1 MSLETNAPAAE
12 PNDAVDRLE
21 AVSDTALAL
30 LSLDDLL
37 HELLARVKRI
47 LAADTA
53 AIFLLDGDVLVE
65 RAATGL
71 EEEDTREVR
80 IPVGAGFVGRVAADR
95 HPVAIENVD
104 RAQLAHPV
112 LRESGIRSLLGVPI
126 LFEGRV
132 VGVLHVGTL
141 QPRQFRRA
149 DAQLLQVVADRI
161 GLGIEYSRLYE
172 QERNARARS
181 EVEQRRSRF
190 LANVSALLATTP
202 DYEPTLRNLARLAVP
217 ELGDWCV
224 IDMLG
229 EQGLMRRVAV
239 AHVDPTRESLGWEL
253 ERRYPMRPDDAY
265 SPARVA
271 RTGRPQLVAEVTEA
285 ILAEAARDVTH
296 LDLLHQLGLASAI
309 TVPLVAR
316 GRTLGTLSVA
326 ISASGRRYTQEDLI
340 FMEEVAARAALAV
353 DNARLYRE
361 AQETSRL
368 KDEFLAT
375 LSHELRTPLT
385 SVLAWMWMLRRG
397 RLDQPAAERA
407 RETMEKSIRSL
418 LHIID
423 DLLDVSRAI
432 RGQLRLDVRPIGL
445 VPVIQAAVDAV
456 RPAASARDIRL
467 RTTIDA
473 DAGPIQGDA
482 SRLQQVIWNLLINA
496 IKFTPVGG
504 RVHVRLERDDS
515 SAIVTVSDSG
525 PGVPREF
532 LPHVFER
539 FRQADAGSTRAQGG
553 LGLGLDIVR
562 HLIELH
568 GGTVKVDSPG
578 EMGGATFT
586 VTVPLH
592 EPERA
597 AAAEAGAPAEPA
609 RPELAIAPS
618 SALDGARVL
627 VVDDEAD
634 AREVLS
640 VLLTGAGAEVRTSAS
655 AAEALDVL
663 KRWQPDVLV
672 ADIAMP
678 GEDGYELLSRVRDLA
693 PRQGGETPA
702 LALTAYAHPEDR
714 ERALSAGFHDYIPKP
729 FEPPSLV
736 MAIARLART
745 RRATRRRA
753 AAPRPGGLIMLV
765 EDDPG
770 TCEYSCAVLRD
781 CGYRVLTAQ
790 SGEEALRVWAK
801 HRGEIDLIVT
811 DLMMPRSSGVDVYR
825 TLRAEQADVPIIIV
839 SGYPLVAEMLGAR
852 QEGVVECLEKP
863 VAPEQLAASVRRAL
877 AREAWAG

>member
-1 MSLETNAPAAE
+1 MSLETNALAAE
-12 PNDAVDRLE
+12 PNDAADRLE

-47 LAADTA
+47 LGADTA

-141 QPRQFRRA
+141 QPRHFRRD

-172 QERNARARS
+172 EERRARARS
-181 EVEQRRSRF
+181 EAEQRRSRF
-190 LANVSALLATTP
+190 LANVSALLATTL
-202 DYEPTLRNLARLAVP
+202 DYEATLRNLARLAVP

-229 EQGLMRRVAV
+229 EQGQMRRVAV
-239 AHVDPTRESLGWEL
+239 AHVTPAKESLAWEL
-253 ERRYPMRPDDAY
+253 ERRHAMRPDDAY

-271 RTGRPQLVAEVTEA
+271 RTGRAEFVPVVTDA
-285 ILAEAARDVTH
+285 LLAEAAHDGGH
-296 LDLLHQLGLASAI
+296 LDLLHQLGLASSMS
-309 TVPLVAR
+309 VPLIAR
-316 GRTLGTLSVA
+316 GRTLGSLTVA
-326 ISASGRRYTQEDLI
+326 ISRPGRHYTREDLA
-340 FMEEVAARAALAV
+340 FTEEVAARAALAV
-353 DNARLYRE
+353 DNVRLYRE

-397 RLDQPAAERA
+397 RLDAPAAERA
-407 RETMEKSIRSL
+407 RDTMEKSIRSL

-432 RGQLRLDVRPIGL
+432 RGQLRLEVRPIGL
-445 VPVIQAAVDAV
+445 VPVIQGAVDAV

-467 RTTIDA
+467 RTTIDS
-473 DAGPIQGDA
+473 DAGLVQGDP
-482 SRLQQVIWNLLINA
+482 SRLQQVVWNLLTNA
-496 IKFTPVGG
+496 IKFTPAGG
-504 RVHVRLERDDS
+504 RVHVRLERADS
-515 SAIVTVSDSG
+515 TALVTVSDSG
-525 PGVPREF
+525 PGISPEF
-532 LPHVFER
+532 LPHAFER
-539 FRQADAGSTRAQGG
+539 FRQADASPTRAQGG

-568 GGTVKVDSPG
+568 GGTVKVESPG

-586 VTVPLH
+586 VTLPLH
-592 EPERA
+592 QPGRA
-597 AAAEAGAPAEPA
+597 AADPAGARAEPA
-609 RPELAIAPS
+609 RPELVVAAS

-627 VVDDEAD
+627 IVDDEAD
-634 AREVLS
+634 TREVLS
-640 VLLTGAGAEVRTSAS
+640 VLLSGAGAEVRTSAS
-655 AAEALDVL
+655 AADALATL
-663 KRWQPDVLV
+663 ARWQPDVLL

-678 GEDGYELLSRVRDLA
+678 GEDGYALLSAVRSLA
-693 PRQGGETPA
+693 PTRGGEIPA
-702 LALTAYAHPEDR
+702 LALTA
-714 ERALSAGFHDYIPKP
+714 
-729 FEPPSLV
+729 
-736 MAIARLART
+736 
-745 RRATRRRA
+745 
-753 AAPRPGGLIMLV
+753 
-765 EDDPG
+765 
-770 TCEYSCAVLRD
+770 
-781 CGYRVLTAQ
+781 
-790 SGEEALRVWAK
+790 
-801 HRGEIDLIVT
+801 
-811 DLMMPRSSGVDVYR
+811 
-825 TLRAEQADVPIIIV
+825 
-839 SGYPLVAEMLGAR
+839 
-852 QEGVVECLEKP
+852 
-863 VAPEQLAASVRRAL
+863 
-877 AREAWAG
+877 

>member
-1 MSLETNAPAAE
+1 MLSETNQPTGGE
-12 PNDAVDRLE
+12 RQVVERLE
-21 AVSDTALAL
+21 AVTDTALAQ
-30 LSLDDLL
+30 LSLDELL
-37 HELLARVKRI
+37 HELLVRVQRI

-65 RAATGL
+65 RAAAGL
-71 EEEDTREVR
+71 EEADTRDIR
-80 IPVGAGFVGRVAADR
+80 IPVGAGFVGRVAAEQR
-95 HPVAIENVD
+95 PVVIEHVV

-229 EQGLMRRVAV
+229 EQGLLRRVAV
-239 AHVDPTRESLGWEL
+239 AHVDPTKESLGWEL

-296 LDLLHQLGLASAI
+296 LDLLHQLGLASSI

-326 ISASGRRYTQEDLI
+326 ISASGRPYTQEDLI
-340 FMEEVAARAALAV
+340 FIEEVAARAALAV

-418 LHIID
+418 LHIIA

-445 VPVIQAAVDAV
+445 VPVIQA
-456 RPAASARDIRL
+456 AASARDIRL

-578 EMGGATFT
+578 E
-586 VTVPLH
+586 
-592 EPERA
+592 
-597 AAAEAGAPAEPA
+597 
-609 RPELAIAPS
+609 
-618 SALDGARVL
+618 
-627 VVDDEAD
+627 
-634 AREVLS
+634 
-640 VLLTGAGAEVRTSAS
+640 
-655 AAEALDVL
+655 
-663 KRWQPDVLV
+663 
-672 ADIAMP
+672 
-678 GEDGYELLSRVRDLA
+678 
-693 PRQGGETPA
+693 
-702 LALTAYAHPEDR
+702 
-714 ERALSAGFHDYIPKP
+714 
-729 FEPPSLV
+729 
-736 MAIARLART
+736 
-745 RRATRRRA
+745 
-753 AAPRPGGLIMLV
+753 
-765 EDDPG
+765 
-770 TCEYSCAVLRD
+770 
-781 CGYRVLTAQ
+781 
-790 SGEEALRVWAK
+790 
-801 HRGEIDLIVT
+801 
-811 DLMMPRSSGVDVYR
+811 
-825 TLRAEQADVPIIIV
+825 
-839 SGYPLVAEMLGAR
+839 
-852 QEGVVECLEKP
+852 
-863 VAPEQLAASVRRAL
+863 
-877 AREAWAG
+877 